1 MSDVAKLPRG
11 RTKMRARTRAIV
23 VLGLGLI
30 VLAAGATAYKLRGVL
45 VPAADALTRGIPIA
59 GPQELALADLPM
71 GQGPRVSLFNGVD
84 LNDWDGWLGYPDPA
98 ETFKKTHSVNPIG
111 AGGIGK
117 DFRVVVEEG
126 EPAVYVNGKT
136 FGSLTHKGDY
146 ADYHLRLQFKW
157 GKTTYYPK
165 LSDPQDSG
173 LLYHSHGAPG
183 GALGTWMRSVEF
195 DIIHGQFGRLVTVG
209 DRLSSKTTVGRDA
222 DLLNPRRRYM
232 VGGREVEIPGVSWFA
247 QNATDQEKPV
257 GDWNTLELYVL
268 GDKAIHV
275 INGVPVLEAWN
286 ICDAEDAGAR
296 CEPLTHGRIQLQSE
310 GSEAFFRRITVEPIK
325 SLPKVTLVR

>member
-11 RTKMRARTRAIV
+11 RTNMRARTRAIV

-45 VPAADALTRGIPIA
+45 VPAAEALTRGIPIA

-126 EPAVYVNGKT
+126 EPAIYVNGKT

-146 ADYHLRLQFKW
+146 ADYHLSLQFKW
-157 GKTTYYPK
+157 GNTTYYPK
-165 LSDPQDSG
+165 LNDPQDSG

-209 DRLSSKTTVGRDA
+209 DRLSSKPRSGVMLTCSIHDGDTWSGGAKLKSPACHGLPRT
-222 DLLNPRRRYM
+222 LLIRKSRWAIGIRLTFM
-232 VGGREVEIPGVSWFA
+232 FW
-247 QNATDQEKPV
+247 ATRQ
-257 GDWNTLELYVL
+257 
-268 GDKAIHV
+268 
-275 INGVPVLEAWN
+275 
-286 ICDAEDAGAR
+286 
-296 CEPLTHGRIQLQSE
+296 
-310 GSEAFFRRITVEPIK
+310 FM
-325 SLPKVTLVR
+325 